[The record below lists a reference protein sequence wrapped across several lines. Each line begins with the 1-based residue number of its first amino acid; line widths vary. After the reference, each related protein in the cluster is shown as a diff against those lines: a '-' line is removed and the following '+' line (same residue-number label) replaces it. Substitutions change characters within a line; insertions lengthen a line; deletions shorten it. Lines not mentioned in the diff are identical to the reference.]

1 MEITKKEV
9 EQLLGQKVLSFKI
22 TKVYRGYRV
31 VKIKI
36 VAIKESDS
44 KETIITLN
52 PERSK

>member
-9 EQLLGQKVLSFKI
+9 EQLLGQKVLSFKV

-31 VKIKI
+31 AKIKI
-36 VAIKESDS
+36 VAVKEKDS
-44 KETIITLN
+44 KEAIITLN